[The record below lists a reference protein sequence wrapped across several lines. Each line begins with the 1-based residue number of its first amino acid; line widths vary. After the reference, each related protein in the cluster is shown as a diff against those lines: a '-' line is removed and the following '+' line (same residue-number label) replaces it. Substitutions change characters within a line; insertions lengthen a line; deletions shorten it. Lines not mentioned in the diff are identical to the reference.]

1 MPKEPH
7 LTGKGG
13 RTMVCLE
20 NRVSNKLDI
29 SIIIPIFNEEKS
41 IDELCSRL
49 IKVLDEGGKTYEIIF
64 VDDGSIDGSFEL
76 LKQIADH
83 NEKVKVIRFVRNFG
97 QTAAMS
103 AGINTSKGD
112 ILISMDGDLQNDPAD
127 IKNLLAKLDEGYD
140 VVSGWRKNREDK
152 FSRKLPSKIAN
163 RMISMVS
170 GVHLHDYGCSLKVY
184 RRRIIKE
191 IKLYG
196 EMHRFIPIY
205 ASWQGAKIAE
215 IPVRHHAR
223 RFGESKYGIGRT
235 AKVILDLITVKF
247 MGSYVT
253 KPIYVFGIIGLVS
266 MGMGLGMGIFVLV
279 RALFFQGE
287 WISPLMLIAFFVL
300 SMGILSILIGLLA
313 EITVRT
319 YFESQNK
326 NPYVIK
332 EIVGGNDK

>member
-1 MPKEPH
+1 M
-7 LTGKGG
+7 
-13 RTMVCLE
+13 
-20 NRVSNKLDI
+20 N
-29 SIIIPIFNEEKS
+29 
-41 IDELCSRL
+41 ELCSRL
-49 IKVLDEGGKTYEIIF
+49 IKALDEVDKIYEIIF

-76 LKQIADH
+76 LKQVAGH
-83 NEKVKVIRFVRNFG
+83 NEKVKVIRLARNFG

-103 AGINTSKGD
+103 AGINASKGD

-127 IKNLLAKLDEGYD
+127 IKSLLAKIDEGYD
-140 VVSGWRKNREDK
+140 VVSGWRKRRQDNL
-152 FSRKLPSKIAN
+152 SRRLPSRIAN

-170 GVHLHDYGCSLKVY
+170 GVRLHDYGCSLKAY
-184 RRRIIKE
+184 KRGIIKE

-205 ASWQGAKIAE
+205 ASWHGAKIAE

-223 RFGESKYGIGRT
+223 RFGKSKYGMGRT

-253 KPIYVFGIIGLVS
+253 KPIYVFGIIGLIAIA
-266 MGMGLGMGIFVLV
+266 LGIAAGIFVLV
-279 RALFFQGE
+279 RAVFFQGE

-313 EITVRT
+313 EISVRT
-319 YFESQNK
+319 YFESQGK
-326 NPYVIK
+326 PPYVIK
-332 EIVGGNDK
+332 EIVGGDDK

>member
-1 MPKEPH
+1 M
-7 LTGKGG
+7 
-13 RTMVCLE
+13 
-20 NRVSNKLDI
+20 SSKLDV
-29 SIIIPIFNEEKS
+29 SVIIPILNEEKNMN
-41 IDELCSRL
+41 ELCSRL
-49 IKVLDEGGKTYEIIF
+49 IKALDEVDKIYEIIF

-76 LKQIADH
+76 LKQVAGH
-83 NEKVKVIRFVRNFG
+83 NEKVKVIRLARNFG

-103 AGINTSKGD
+103 AGINASKGD

-127 IKNLLAKLDEGYD
+127 IKSLLAKIDEGYD
-140 VVSGWRKNREDK
+140 VVSGWRKRRQDNL
-152 FSRKLPSKIAN
+152 SRRLPSRIAN

-170 GVHLHDYGCSLKVY
+170 GVRLHDYGCSLKAY
-184 RRRIIKE
+184 KRGIIKE

-205 ASWQGAKIAE
+205 ASWHGAKIAE

-223 RFGESKYGIGRT
+223 RFGKSKYGMGRT

-253 KPIYVFGIIGLVS
+253 KPIYVFGIIGLIAIA
-266 MGMGLGMGIFVLV
+266 LGIAAGIFVLV
-279 RALFFQGE
+279 RAVFFQGE

-313 EITVRT
+313 EISVRT
-319 YFESQNK
+319 YFESQGK
-326 NPYVIK
+326 PPYVIK
-332 EIVGGNDK
+332 EIVGGDDK